1 MYKNIGVGTGIG
13 KIILM
18 GEHAVVYGQPALA
31 IPFPKV
37 YIKTIIRKEPGPVVL
52 NCFFHRGFL
61 SSAPKRLAGLL
72 RIIEKI
78 VYELD
83 EKLEGFRID
92 IESTIPPE
100 RGMGS
105 SAAVAIAT
113 IQALYDYFN
122 RPLEE
127 MELSKWA
134 NISEKIVHGN
144 PSGIDTGIIIGE
156 RPLYYIKGRPAI
168 PFAFKLDAYLIVGDT
183 GEMGQTQAAVDSV
196 KKLLKSNPQK
206 GRALIEQLGNLTNR
220 VKSFIENKEIEGLG
234 RSMTG
239 AHNLLRGLGVSNT
252 SLDNLV
258 SIALD
263 NGALG
268 AKLTGGGRGGSMI
281 ALATTKEQANLI
293 ANKLSIGGAKNTWIL
308 NMGADI

>member
-1 MYKNIGVGTGIG
+1 M
-13 KIILM
+13 
-18 GEHAVVYGQPALA
+18 
-31 IPFPKV
+31 
-37 YIKTIIRKEPGPVVL
+37 
-52 NCFFHRGFL
+52 
-61 SSAPKRLAGLL
+61 L